1 MNANDLK
8 IGKSFP
14 HGDKIE
20 GGRKAKIIYYQIWLV
35 WWLASIFTINQHYT
49 ARGIW
54 LVSYIVAL

>member
-20 GGRKAKIIYYQIWLV
+20 GGKSKNYLLSD
-35 WWLASIFTINQHYT
+35 LASVVASIDFHYQPT
-49 ARGIW
+49 LYRARY
-54 LVSYIVAL
+54 LAS